1 MKTNDDNRG
10 LLLLLLIVYL
20 IASSTPSSTLKRLCP
35 FSVSENELFFL
46 LAAIPQNAVHTQ
58 YLVTVLRIRIIIF
71 SSTSVIWSLHT
82 DSCDLFF
89 F

>member
-46 LAAIPQNAVHTQ
+46 LAAIPQNAVHT
-58 YLVTVLRIRIIIF
+58 
-71 SSTSVIWSLHT
+71 
-82 DSCDLFF
+82 
-89 F
+89 

>member
-46 LAAIPQNAVHTQ
+46 VAAIPRNAVHT
-58 YLVTVLRIRIIIF
+58 YRVTVLRIRIIIF